1 MNFKEYVDNAIDL
14 KKLTESDILLYKTNK
29 DESEYLFDFY
39 EIDFVNFFKN
49 FQNDY
54 LYKMTSKLANYVY
67 DKNLKKGLFIKDNV
81 FEEIYDYISDFLF
94 DNFDVRKHTKKILFE
109 FELETNKEKKFYNS
123 KDDYFFIEENL
134 DAFIYEKTQ
143 NLNFFKNN
151 KYSLF
156 FKYNLY
162 NILNESILEI
172 KDWYLKNNKNEI
184 LKGNFEIKIKK
195 EILFSYKI
203 KEIKKKTTNKIIEDY
218 EDVFRKERIKNIFK
232 Y

>member
-1 MNFKEYVDNAIDL
+1 M
-14 KKLTESDILLYKTNK
+14 KK
-29 DESEYLFDFY
+29 
-39 EIDFVNFFKN
+39 
-49 FQNDY
+49 
-54 LYKMTSKLANYVY
+54 
-67 DKNLKKGLFIKDNV
+67 
-81 FEEIYDYISDFLF
+81 
-94 DNFDVRKHTKKILFE
+94 HKILIF
-109 FELETNKEKKFYNS
+109 L
-123 KDDYFFIEENL
+123 
-134 DAFIYEKTQ
+134 
-143 NLNFFKNN
+143 NN